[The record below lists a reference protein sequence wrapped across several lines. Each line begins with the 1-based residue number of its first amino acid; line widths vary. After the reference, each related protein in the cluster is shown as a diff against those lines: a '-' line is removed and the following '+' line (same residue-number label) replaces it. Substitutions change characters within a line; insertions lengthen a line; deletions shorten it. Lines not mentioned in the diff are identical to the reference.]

1 MEDQR
6 GQALVSPQEN
16 SGWKD
21 GGGRE
26 ILSITDAPL
35 LEIDSVQCTQVV

>member
-1 MEDQR
+1 MKSHA
-6 GQALVSPQEN
+6 GTSN
-16 SGWKD
+16 SHSGWKD